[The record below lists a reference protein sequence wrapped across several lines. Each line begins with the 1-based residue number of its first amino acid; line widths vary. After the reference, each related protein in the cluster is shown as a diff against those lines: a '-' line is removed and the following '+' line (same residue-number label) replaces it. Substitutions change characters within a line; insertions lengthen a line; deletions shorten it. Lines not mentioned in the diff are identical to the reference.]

1 MRIGSIFII
10 VCMALIAASIGAA
23 LHYVAGLPVSE
34 CAYIALVILFALMTC
49 EVIASRNRDRADFAS
64 RFEELS
70 RTSSDIARE
79 VGTLSRR
86 IAAVETGAGAELKAM
101 TVPLAREIGE
111 LADLVEN
118 LAESVA
124 VHDALISAPR
134 PPEEGHAMPVTA
146 GHASGER
153 LSHVAPPVP
162 GPFSGMSAE
171 EIVAV
176 IRDAVHAD
184 RIDLYL
190 QPIVTLPQRKVRFY
204 EALSRMRLAD
214 GRLVDAKDFIAHAR
228 AAGLLPQIDQ
238 RLVLRCVQVVRRL
251 AAKGREVGLFL
262 NIAAETL
269 RDGKIFPELLG
280 YLDANRAL
288 ASSLVLELTQNTYRN
303 LGPSELINLS
313 MLAER
318 GFPISL
324 DRLDDLK
331 VDPRTLSERGI
342 RFVKVAGELLL
353 RRAGDGG
360 AHVHPADLADLLAR
374 FGIDLVAD
382 RIENEALVV
391 DLLDYDVRFGQG
403 FLFSAPRPIRSEIL
417 QNDLP
422 AERRA
427 SPSASTPA
435 SPPVP
440 ATLTG
445 ASAIAQLARKIG

>member
-10 VCMALIAASIGAA
+10 ICMALIAASIGAT
-23 LHYVAGLPVSE
+23 LHYVAHLPVSE
-34 CAYIALVILFALMTC
+34 CAYISLAILFALMTC
-49 EVIASRNRDRADFAS
+49 EVIASRNRDRTEMAS

-70 RTSSDIARE
+70 RASSDIARE

-86 IAAVETGAGAELKAM
+86 VAAIETGTNAELKAM
-101 TVPLAREIGE
+101 TAPLTREIGE
-111 LADLVEN
+111 LAELVEN

-134 PPEEGHAMPVTA
+134 PHDEAPAASTA
-146 GHASGER
+146 SNIVRHER
-153 LSHVAPPVP
+153 SNVAPPVP

-171 EIVAV
+171 EIVAI

-204 EALSRMRLAD
+204 EALSRMRLTD
-214 GRLVDAKDFIAHAR
+214 GKLIDAKDFIPHAR
-228 AAGLLPQIDQ
+228 AAGLIPQIDQ

-251 AAKGREVGLFL
+251 AAKSREAGLFL

-269 RDGKIFPELLG
+269 RDTKVFPELLS

-288 ASSLVLELTQNTYRN
+288 SNSLVLEFTQSAFRS
-303 LGPSELINLS
+303 LGPSEMINLTL
-313 MLAER
+313 LAER

-331 VDPRTLSERGI
+331 VDPRTLSERGV
-342 RFVKVAGELLL
+342 RFVKVSGELLL
-353 RRAGDGG
+353 RRGGDS
-360 AHVHPADLADLLAR
+360 ANQIHPADLADLLAR

-391 DLLDYDVRFGQG
+391 DLLDYDVRYGQG
-403 FLFSAPRPIRSEIL
+403 FLFSAPRPIRSEVL
-417 QNDLP
+417 QNDLI
-422 AERRA
+422 AERYA
-427 SPSASTPA
+427 A
-435 SPPVP
+435 PPPEPIV
-440 ATLTG
+440 G
-445 ASAIAQLARKIG
+445 ASAIAQIARKIG